1 MNTNPSDDDD
11 DDDNDDD
18 DDDRRLASEL
28 RYSADTQ
35 TGKLGERLPNHN
47 FFREKRLST
56 FLQTD
61 Q

>member
-1 MNTNPSDDDD
+1 MNTNPGDDYDDD
-11 DDDNDDD
+11 DDD
-18 DDDRRLASEL
+18 DDDRRLASEI

-35 TGKLGERLPNHN
+35 TGTLGGRLPNHN
-47 FFREKRLST
+47 FFRKKRLST

>member
-35 TGKLGERLPNHN
+35 TGILGIRLSNHN
-47 FFREKRLST
+47 VF
-56 FLQTD
+56 
-61 Q
+61 